1 MLIFFFGRIE
11 DSVPYEKEGPLVQ
24 HPADKFRS
32 VVATGTL
39 GSTAGAPH
47 PSAFISESQT
57 IASRRPEKSHST
69 WIKHGG

>member
-1 MLIFFFGRIE
+1 MLIFFGRIE

-32 VVATGTL
+32 VVATDTL
-39 GSTAGAPH
+39 GSTAGALP

-57 IASRRPEKSHST
+57 IASAETREVA
-69 WIKHGG
+69 